1 MSANYIL
8 LSFLGD
14 FLLSNVEKIL
24 KKKKKFN
31 FFILLSVWKLLY
43 FTKTSKKFG
52 KLSAN

>member
-31 FFILLSVWKLLY
+31 FFILLSVWKLVFY
-43 FTKTSKKFG
+43 KNIEKIWKT
-52 KLSAN
+52 LS